1 MSQGIVNITT
11 DQKQRR
17 RFLINATVILGAVGT
32 GGLLVPFIKSM
43 SPSDRARSAGAPI
56 QVDISRLQMG
66 EQLTI
71 LWRRKPVWVLRRDD
85 AVFTRLQD
93 EKLRDRLR
101 DPDSAVESQQ
111 PVYAQNEFR
120 AINSEYLVVVALCT
134 HLGCVPNYRPE
145 LAPDDLGDDWPGG
158 YFCPCH
164 GSMFDLAGRVYKGVP
179 APTNLVIPPYQYLT
193 DSLIEI
199 GTSKAV

>member
-1 MSQGIVNITT
+1 MSQGIVNITS

-32 GGLLVPFIKSM
+32 GGLLVPFVKSM
-43 SPSDRARSAGAPI
+43 SPSDKARSAGAPI

-85 AVFTRLQD
+85 AIFTRLKD
-93 EKLRDRLR
+93 EKLRNRLR
-101 DPDSAVESQQ
+101 DPDSSVESQQ
-111 PVYAQNEFR
+111 PKYAQNELR
-120 AINSEYLVVVALCT
+120 SINSEYLVVVALCT

-179 APTNLVIPPYQYLT
+179 APTNLVIPPYQFLT

>member
-1 MSQGIVNITT
+1 MVQAIVNITT

-32 GGLLVPFIKSM
+32 GGLIVPFIKSM
-43 SPSDRARSAGAPI
+43 RPSDRARTAGAPV

-66 EQLTI
+66 EQITI
-71 LWRRKPVWVLRRDD
+71 LWQRKPVWILRRDD

-93 EKLRDRLR
+93 ENLRNRLR
-101 DPDSAVESQQ
+101 DPDSSVESQQ

-145 LAPDDLGDDWPGG
+145 LAPDDLGDDWLGG

-164 GSMFDLAGRVYKGVP
+164 GSLFDLAGRVYKGVP
-179 APTNLVIPPYQYLT
+179 APTNLVIPPYQFIT

-199 GTSKAV
+199 GTSKTV

>member
-1 MSQGIVNITT
+1 MSQGIVNITS

-32 GGLLVPFIKSM
+32 GGLLVPFVKSM
-43 SPSDRARSAGAPI
+43 SPSDRARTAGAPI

-120 AINSEYLVVVALCT
+120 SINSEYLVVVALCT